1 MNINRKTEYN
11 KGFHWLYLWSICYI
25 IIVYAFLIL
34 LCEMKEGIFKYA
46 AIPLIIG
53 LINFIIV
60 INEIIIVRKIFKG
73 WNHFH
78 PFVL

>member
-1 MNINRKTEYN
+1 
-11 KGFHWLYLWSICYI
+11 
-25 IIVYAFLIL
+25 
-34 LCEMKEGIFKYA
+34 MKEGIFKYVTL
-46 AIPLIIG
+46 PLIIG